1 MIESFDAYLFDLDGV
16 ITPTVLLHRRAWRET
31 FERVFAAAGAEPY
44 RESDYFDSL
53 DGRPRFEGVAALLQ
67 ARGIELPEG
76 VEGADGAEA
85 TDAEHADDLGTIRG
99 IGTAKNRIFA
109 EMLERDGIDP
119 YPGTV
124 ALIDRLAAAGKPLAV
139 VSSSRNAEQVLRAAR
154 LRDRFAAVVDGVVA
168 AAEGLPGKP
177 APDTF
182 LRAAELLGA
191 APERAVVFEDAASGV
206 EAGRRGGFGLVVGVD
221 RGAGRAALE
230 AAGAHL
236 IVEDLGELD

>member
-31 FERVFAAAGAEPY
+31 FDRVFAAVGAEPY

-76 VEGADGAEA
+76 VEGAEA
-85 TDAEHADDLGTIRG
+85 TDADDLGTIRG

-154 LRDRFAAVVDGVVA
+154 LRDRFATVVDGVVA
-168 AAEGLPGKP
+168 ADEGLPGKP

>member
-31 FERVFAAAGAEPY
+31 FDRVFAAVGAEPY

-53 DGRPRFEGVAALLQ
+53 DGRPRFEGVAALLR

-76 VEGADGAEA
+76 VEDAEGAEA
-85 TDAEHADDLGTIRG
+85 TDADDLGTIRG

-154 LRDRFAAVVDGVVA
+154 LRGRFAAVVDGVVA
-168 AAEGLPGKP
+168 DVEGLPGKP

-182 LRAAELLGA
+182 LRAVELLGA

-230 AAGAHL
+230 TAGAHL

>member
-31 FERVFAAAGAEPY
+31 FDRVFAAVGAEPY

-53 DGRPRFEGVAALLQ
+53 DGRPRFEGVAALLR
-67 ARGIELPEG
+67 AREIELPEG
-76 VEGADGAEA
+76 VEGAEGAEA
-85 TDAEHADDLGTIRG
+85 TDADDLGTIRG

-154 LRDRFAAVVDGVVA
+154 LRDRFEAVVDGVVA

>member
-1 MIESFDAYLFDLDGV
+1 LIESFDAYLFDLDGV

-31 FERVFAAAGAEPY
+31 FDRVFAAVGAEPY
-44 RESDYFDSL
+44 RESDYFDAL

-76 VEGADGAEA
+76 VEGAEG
-85 TDAEHADDLGTIRG
+85 ADDLGTIRG